1 MSRKLFGT
9 DGIRGVAGKPPL
21 DKPTAFAVGVA
32 LGEFAAHLD
41 EEPAVLIGMD
51 TRESGPWLASS
62 VAGGLASKGVRC
74 HFAGVLSTPGVAYLT
89 RTGRYVAGVMISASH
104 NPFQDNG
111 IKVFSHA
118 GFKLPDERE
127 EALERSIFAF
137 LESGEP
143 VTERALEEDGALDEQ
158 YLGFLASTLP
168 GGLRGVKIVV
178 DGGNGAASLL
188 GPTLLRRLGAE
199 VVAIHCEP
207 NGKNINLHCGAMHT
221 ESLQAA
227 VVQHGADL
235 GVAFDG
241 DADRALF
248 VNHKGKLVDG
258 DGVLYLNG
266 LFLKEQGR
274 LHARSGLP
282 AVVATV
288 MSNLGLEVALR
299 AEGIGLL
306 RTAVGDKYV
315 LEEMVASDLLLGGE
329 QSGHIIFREYA
340 TTGDGLLTCLRV
352 LEAMRETGKSL
363 EELTAGLALFPQK
376 LVNIRVR
383 ERRPLAA
390 MPAVQEQIAAAE
402 NYFGDEGRVLVRYSG
417 TELLA
422 RVMIEAR
429 DLGDVEHHCE
439 RIAAAIR
446 SEIADS

>member
-1 MSRKLFGT
+1 MPRQLFGT

-21 DKPTAFAVGVA
+21 DRRTAFAVGVA

-41 EEPAVLIGMD
+41 AEPAVLIGMD
-51 TRESGPWLASS
+51 TRESGPWLAAC
-62 VAGGLASKGVRC
+62 VAGGLASRGVRC

-104 NPFQDNG
+104 NPFEDNG

-127 EALERSIFAF
+127 EVLEASIFAF
-137 LESGEP
+137 LESGDAVAEAP
-143 VTERALEEDGALDEQ
+143 LEEDHALDEQ

-168 GGLRGVKIVV
+168 GGLSGVRIVV
-178 DGGNGAASLL
+178 DAGNGAASLL
-188 GPTLLRRLGAE
+188 GPTLLERLGAE
-199 VVAIHCEP
+199 VTAIHCAP
-207 NGKNINLHCGAMHT
+207 NGRNINLDCGALHT
-221 ESLQAA
+221 ESLQEA
-227 VVQHGADL
+227 VLREGADL

-248 VNHKGKLVDG
+248 VNHRGELVDG
-258 DGVLYLNG
+258 DGILYLNG
-266 LFLKEQGR
+266 LYLKQQGR
-274 LHARSGLP
+274 LHARAGLP

-288 MSNLGLEVALR
+288 MSNLGLEVALK
-299 AEGIGLL
+299 AEGIGML

-315 LEEMVASDLLLGGE
+315 LEEMVASDLMLGGE
-329 QSGHIIFREYA
+329 QSGHVIFRDYA

-363 EELTAGLALFPQK
+363 EDLTSGLALFPQK
-376 LVNIRVR
+376 LVNIKVR
-383 ERRPLAA
+383 EKRPLHE
-390 MPAVQEQIAAAE
+390 MPAVEREIAAAE
-402 NYFGDEGRVLVRYSG
+402 QYFGEEGRVLVRYSG
-417 TELLA
+417 TEALA

-429 DLGDVEHHCE
+429 NAGDVESYCE

-446 SEIADS
+446 AEIA

>member
-1 MSRKLFGT
+1 
-9 DGIRGVAGKPPL
+9 
-21 DKPTAFAVGVA
+21 VGVA

-41 EEPAVLIGMD
+41 AEPAVLIGMD
-51 TRESGPWLASS
+51 TRESGPWLAAA
-62 VAGGLASKGVRC
+62 VAGGLATKGVRC

-137 LESGEP
+137 LESGQAP
-143 VTERALEEDGALDEQ
+143 SAVALEEDGALDEQ

-178 DGGNGAASLL
+178 DGGNGAASTL

-199 VVAIHCEP
+199 VTTIHCSP
-207 NGKNINLHCGAMHT
+207 NGRNINLDCGALHT

-227 VVQHGADL
+227 VTAHGADL

-248 VNHKGKLVDG
+248 VNHNGKLVDG
-258 DGVLYLNG
+258 DGVLYVNG
-266 LFLKEQGR
+266 LYLKEQGR
-274 LHARSGLP
+274 LHARAGLP

-288 MSNLGLEVALR
+288 MSNLGLEVALK
-299 AEGIGLL
+299 AEGIGML

-329 QSGHIIFREYA
+329 QSGHIIFREFA
-340 TTGDGLLTCLRV
+340 TTGDGLLTCLRI
-352 LEAMRETGKSL
+352 LEAMRETGQSL
-363 EELTAGLALFPQK
+363 ESLTAGMALFPQK
-376 LVNIRVR
+376 LVNIRVK
-383 ERRPLAA
+383 ERRPLAD
-390 MPAVQEQIAAAE
+390 MPAVQEEIAAAE
-402 NYFGDEGRVLVRYSG
+402 SYFGDEGRVLVRYSG

-429 DLGDVEHHCE
+429 DLGDVERYCE
-439 RIAAAIR
+439 KIAGAIR
-446 SEIADS
+446 AEIA

>member
-1 MSRKLFGT
+1 
-9 DGIRGVAGKPPL
+9 
-21 DKPTAFAVGVA
+21 
-32 LGEFAAHLD
+32 
-41 EEPAVLIGMD
+41 
-51 TRESGPWLASS
+51 
-62 VAGGLASKGVRC
+62 
-74 HFAGVLSTPGVAYLT
+74 
-89 RTGRYVAGVMISASH
+89 
-104 NPFQDNG
+104 
-111 IKVFSHA
+111 
-118 GFKLPDERE
+118 
-127 EALERSIFAF
+127 
-137 LESGEP
+137 
-143 VTERALEEDGALDEQ
+143 
-158 YLGFLASTLP
+158 
-168 GGLRGVKIVV
+168 
-178 DGGNGAASLL
+178 
-188 GPTLLRRLGAE
+188 

-383 ERRPLAA
+383 ERRPLAE

>member
-1 MSRKLFGT
+1 MARRLFGT

-21 DKPTAFAVGVA
+21 DKQTAFAVGVA

-41 EEPAVLIGMD
+41 AEPAVLIGMD
-51 TRESGPWLASS
+51 TRESGPWLAAA
-62 VAGGLASKGVRC
+62 VAGGLATKGVRC

-104 NPFQDNG
+104 NPFEDNG

-127 EALERSIFAF
+127 EVLERSIFAF
-137 LESGEP
+137 LESGQP
-143 VTERALEEDGALDEQ
+143 ATEARLEADNSLDEQ

-178 DGGNGAASLL
+178 DGGNGAASAL
-188 GPTLLRRLGAE
+188 GPRLLERLGAK
-199 VVAIHCEP
+199 VKAIHCAP
-207 NGKNINLHCGAMHT
+207 NGRNINLGCGAMHT
-221 ESLQAA
+221 ESLQAE
-227 VVQHGADL
+227 VVREGADL

-248 VNHKGKLVDG
+248 VNHEGTPVNG
-258 DGVLYLNG
+258 DGILYLTG
-266 LFLKEQGR
+266 LHLKEKGR
-274 LHARSGLP
+274 LHARAGLP

-288 MSNLGLEVALR
+288 MSNLGLEVALKS
-299 AEGIGLL
+299 EGIGML

-329 QSGHIIFREYA
+329 QSGHVIFREYA

-352 LEAMRETGKSL
+352 LEAMHETGKSL
-363 EELTAGLALFPQK
+363 KELTAGLLLFPQK

-383 ERRPLAA
+383 ERRPLSE
-390 MPAVQEQIAAAE
+390 MPSVEAEIASAE
-402 NYFGDEGRVLVRYSG
+402 EYFGEEGRVLVRYSG

-429 DLGDVEHHCE
+429 DAGDVDRYCE
-439 RIAAAIR
+439 KIAAAIR
-446 SEIADS
+446 AEIA